1 VKSEFAAMFNI
12 NLFGRGMQDDC
23 TVDMITMTAIVQCKV
38 IHSIVL

>member
-1 VKSEFAAMFNI
+1 MFNI